1 MECQW
6 LVVCHPLLLPA
17 VHFRLLFVHFGRV
30 PALVTNTRALRK
42 EQPQNNSSTMS
53 SLLFGGND
61 SRSFPEVIEKF
72 VSTPTSTDDNQQ
84 TESLNYI
91 LFGAYDSCGVLSV
104 AW

>member
-1 MECQW
+1 MAC
-6 LVVCHPLLLPA
+6 
-17 VHFRLLFVHFGRV
+17 RLLS
-30 PALVTNTRALRK
+30 PAPSATSGSFSSVVRSFRSCLQARGNTRALRK

-91 LFGAYDSCGVLSV
+91 LFGAY
-104 AW
+104 